1 MAPPIT
7 RQKAIPREPGTRTP
21 FRGDEGSPSRRNPAR
36 PEPEAQGARRGE
48 DFPHGRNPA
57 RPEDR
62 T

>member
-7 RQKAIPREPGTRTP
+7 RQKATPREPGPRTP
-21 FRGDEGSPSRRNPAR
+21 ALGDEEFLSRRSRAR
-36 PEPEAQGARRGE
+36 PEPEARAARRGE